1 MRLCLCRAN
10 AHGAPGGQGQR
21 SLDSESIDVG
31 LCGSGKVKA
40 DHLQCFFVLFCFQI
54 LKGPMA
60 QNNKQTNQKTS
71 HIPLIYLIQCPRTVV
86 TCSRPKSEV
95 VYGSPCLYFS
105 IKPLSEASTDIEK
118 YVFSLHKLF
127 ALKHHI

>member
-31 LCGSGKVKA
+31 LCGSDKVKA

-54 LKGPMA
+54 LKGPMV
-60 QNNKQTNQKTS
+60 QNTKQTNKQKNLTYPS
-71 HIPLIYLIQCPRTVV
+71 YLFNPM
-86 TCSRPKSEV
+86 S
-95 VYGSPCLYFS
+95 
-105 IKPLSEASTDIEK
+105 
-118 YVFSLHKLF
+118 
-127 ALKHHI
+127 